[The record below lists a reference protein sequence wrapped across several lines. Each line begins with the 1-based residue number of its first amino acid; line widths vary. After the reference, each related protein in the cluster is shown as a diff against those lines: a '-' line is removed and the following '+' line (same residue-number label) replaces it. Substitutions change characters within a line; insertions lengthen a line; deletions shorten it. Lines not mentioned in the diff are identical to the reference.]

1 MQWSE
6 EGIILSVRKHG
17 ESSAIVELFTRSQGR
32 YLGLVRGG
40 RSRRLRPVLQPGNSV
55 HAIWRARLS
64 EHLGSMEIEAAKLRV
79 AVIIEDPLRL
89 AGLSTLT
96 TLIQLV
102 AEREAHERLYDA
114 SLLVLDAIEADS
126 HWTALL
132 VRWELGLLEEL
143 GFGLDLSQC
152 AATGARDDLVYVS
165 PKSSRAVSGAAG
177 EPYADRLLALPGFLR
192 GLPATEPSAED
203 VLAGFALTGYF
214 LNRHV
219 FDPRGVTQ
227 PEARERVVSR
237 LARLSN

>member
-192 GLPATEPSAED
+192 GLPATEPSGED

>member
-17 ESSAIVELFTRSQGR
+17 ESNAIVELFTRGQGR
-32 YLGLVRGG
+32 CLGLVRGG

-55 HAIWRARLS
+55 HATWRARLS
-64 EHLGSMEIEAAKLRV
+64 EHLGSMEVEAAKLRV

-96 TLIQLV
+96 TLTQLV

-126 HWTALL
+126 HWAALL

-152 AATGARDDLVYVS
+152 AATGTRDDLVYVS

-192 GLPATEPSAED
+192 GLPASDPNGED
-203 VLAGFALTGYF
+203 ILAGFALTGYF

-219 FDPRGVTQ
+219 FDPRGVAQ
-227 PEARERVVSR
+227 PDARERVISR

>member
-17 ESSAIVELFTRSQGR
+17 ETSAIAELFTRSQGR

-55 HAIWRARLS
+55 YATWRARLS
-64 EHLGSMEIEAAKLRV
+64 EHLGTMEVEASKLRV

-96 TLIQLV
+96 SLSQLV

-114 SLLVLDAIEADS
+114 SLLVLDAIETDA

-143 GFGLDLSQC
+143 GFGLDLSRC
-152 AATGARDDLVYVS
+152 AATGTQDDLIYVS
-165 PKSSRAVSGAAG
+165 PKSGRAVSGAAG
-177 EPYADRLLALPGFLR
+177 ERYADKLFRLPMFLR
-192 GLPATEPSAED
+192 GSGGGDPTVED
-203 VLAGFALTGYF
+203 ILSGFALTGYF
-214 LNRHV
+214 LDRHV
-219 FDPRGVTQ
+219 FEPRGVPK

-237 LARLSN
+237 LARISN